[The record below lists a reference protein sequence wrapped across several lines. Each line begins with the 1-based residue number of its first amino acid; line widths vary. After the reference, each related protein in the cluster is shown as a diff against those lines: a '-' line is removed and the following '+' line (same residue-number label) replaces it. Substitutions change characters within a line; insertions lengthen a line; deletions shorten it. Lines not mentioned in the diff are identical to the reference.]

1 MVKFKEVFNAV
12 RNSFFSQEIH
22 LLITEVPRVVSM
34 RWHYSLISSIG
45 LHKPQT
51 SNANDWVKFGHHG
64 HNLIL
69 QKFFQQSSNTC
80 SFIKLKVINR
90 TPIYIHTQIYVFV
103 IYIYIYLFYF
113 TKKNLKR
120 KRNMDLRPLYIFTSN
135 DLGNN

>member
-34 RWHYSLISSIG
+34 RWYYSLISSIG

-103 IYIYIYLFYF
+103 IYIYISVLFYKEKS
-113 TKKNLKR
+113 KKEAKHGP
-120 KRNMDLRPLYIFTSN
+120 KTTIYIYK
-135 DLGNN
+135 

>member
-90 TPIYIHTQIYVFV
+90 TQYTYTHRYMYLL
-103 IYIYIYLFYF
+103 YIYIYLFYF

>member
-103 IYIYIYLFYF
+103 IYIYIYL

>member
-12 RNSFFSQEIH
+12 RNSLFSQEIH

-103 IYIYIYLFYF
+103 IYIYISVLFYKEKS
-113 TKKNLKR
+113 KKEAKHGP
-120 KRNMDLRPLYIFTSN
+120 KTTIYIYK
-135 DLGNN
+135 

>member
-1 MVKFKEVFNAV
+1 MLKFKEVFNAV

-103 IYIYIYLFYF
+103 IYIYISVLFYKEKS
-113 TKKNLKR
+113 KKEAKHGP
-120 KRNMDLRPLYIFTSN
+120 KTTIYIYK
-135 DLGNN
+135 

>member
-34 RWHYSLISSIG
+34 RCHYSLISSIG
-45 LHKPQT
+45 LHKPPT

-103 IYIYIYLFYF
+103 IYIYISVLFYKEKS
-113 TKKNLKR
+113 KKEAKHGP
-120 KRNMDLRPLYIFTSN
+120 KTTIYIYK
-135 DLGNN
+135 

>member
-1 MVKFKEVFNAV
+1 MVKFKEFFNAV

-103 IYIYIYLFYF
+103 IYIYICLFYKEKS
-113 TKKNLKR
+113 KKEAKHGP
-120 KRNMDLRPLYIFTSN
+120 KTTIYIYK
-135 DLGNN
+135 

>member
-45 LHKPQT
+45 LHKPPT

-103 IYIYIYLFYF
+103 IYIYISVLFYKEKS
-113 TKKNLKR
+113 KKEAKHGP
-120 KRNMDLRPLYIFTSN
+120 KTTIYIYK
-135 DLGNN
+135 